1 MDNKY
6 KAVIVGILLVLS
18 LFAAGCAQQGDEG
31 EETDNGADE
40 QKNHEYRLCYVGW

>member
-31 EETDNGADE
+31 E
-40 QKNHEYRLCYVGW
+40 